1 VYHLFAIN
9 CCAPLLHCAN
19 SSGPGMKLSRQATFL
34 LIPLAENQ
42 LALFAYAN
50 TLVLQHSMPRMTFK
64 ASSTMFIL
72 YVDKRE
78 NQQQCSMIDVIV
90 IADACLLILLIQK
103 FLQKNWYLFEK

>member
-1 VYHLFAIN
+1 
-9 CCAPLLHCAN
+9 
-19 SSGPGMKLSRQATFL
+19 
-34 LIPLAENQ
+34 

-103 FLQKNWYLFEK
+103 FLQKNWYLFEKLAWKPFHYDINILVMINEGAMLYDFICIIAQKDLQSSSQ